1 MEDSARTKT
10 TSDIE
15 KVVFASSKNIVIA
28 VIINVTVVALIV
40 AGVLHA
46 IEGKWI
52 LPIIS
57 SVTSVFLIAVFYHN
71 KYIVDGNSLRIV
83 SGFFRSRDYPISKI
97 ESVKPS
103 RTLMA
108 APASGLKRLEV
119 QTIEGVHIIISP
131 KKQEEFISHIK
142 KINPNIK
149 NK

>member
-1 MEDSARTKT
+1 MSLFKT
-10 TSDIE
+10 AWDLKNGKYRMVNGNSP
-15 KVVFASSKNIVIA
+15 FKNIFIYFLTGYTVPGEPN
-28 VIINVTVVALIV
+28 INKCNYTVR
-40 AGVLHA
+40 
-46 IEGKWI
+46 
-52 LPIIS
+52 
-57 SVTSVFLIAVFYHN
+57 F
-71 KYIVDGNSLRIV
+71 
-83 SGFFRSRDYPISKI
+83 SKI

-149 NK
+149 IK